1 MNENEV
7 ISMKRVV
14 LAMGVVLLLT
24 AGSALA
30 GEPNGTIF
38 SQPEFWGP
46 AFQPAPVH
54 GVRWT
59 AALQQKKEPLV
70 KTKIIRKSPKKALL
84 FSALMPGAGELYAE
98 SWLKAG
104 FFAAVEV
111 GAWVSYVH
119 YQKKGMDLEDQFK
132 AYADRNWSK
141 ERWDAWYSGLPDEA
155 KSAFSHTLPST
166 KTQQYYEMIG
176 KYMEFNA
183 GWIDVKNPDPDIAR
197 QDTSKMSL
205 YYMALRERSNRALK
219 AATAM
224 TGVVLA
230 NHVISALD
238 AAWTA
243 RVFKKEIKQKI
254 EIEYIYLNEFPVF
267 MAQLKTEW

>member
-1 MNENEV
+1 
-7 ISMKRVV
+7 MKRVV
-14 LAMGVVLLLT
+14 VATSMLLLF
-24 AGSALA
+24 AFGQARA
-30 GEPNGTIF
+30 GEPGKTDF
-38 SQPEFWGP
+38 SMPRFWVP
-46 AFQPAPVH
+46 AFQPPPAP
-54 GVRWT
+54 GARWT
-59 AALQQKKEPLV
+59 LKFQQKKAAPV
-70 KTKIIRKSPKKALL
+70 RVKIIRKSPKKALFL
-84 FSALMPGAGELYAE
+84 SALLPGAGEAYAE
-98 SWLKAG
+98 SWIKAG

-111 GAWVSYVH
+111 GAWVSYNH
-119 YQKKGMDLEDQFK
+119 YQKKGMDLEDDFK

-155 KSAFSHTLPST
+155 KSAFSHTLPSR

-183 GWIDVKNPDPDIAR
+183 GWIDVKNPDPDIAK

-205 YYMALRERSNRALK
+205 FYMALRERSNKALK
-219 AATAM
+219 VASAM

-230 NHVISALD
+230 NHVLSALD

-254 EIEYIYLNEFPVF
+254 EIEYIYRDEVPVW

>member
-1 MNENEV
+1 
-7 ISMKRVV
+7 MKRFV
-14 LAMGVVLLLT
+14 LAMSVLLLF
-24 AGSALA
+24 AVGNSQA
-30 GEPNGTIF
+30 GEPGAPFFRN
-38 SQPEFWGP
+38 PEFWGP
-46 AFQPAPVH
+46 VFQKAPTP
-54 GVRWT
+54 GTRW
-59 AALQQKKEPLV
+59 AVDFQQKKAAPV
-70 KTKIIRKSPKKALL
+70 RIKVIRKSPKKALL
-84 FSALMPGAGELYAE
+84 LSALIPGAGEMYAE
-98 SWLKAG
+98 SWIKAG
-104 FFAAVEV
+104 VFAAVEV
-111 GAWVSYVH
+111 GAWVAYGH
-119 YQKKGMDLEDQFK
+119 YQKKGMNLEDDFK

-183 GWIDVKNPDPDIAR
+183 GWLDVKNPDPDIAK

-205 YYMALRERSNRALK
+205 FYMALRERSNRALK
-219 AATAM
+219 VASAM

-230 NHVISALD
+230 NHVLSALD

-254 EIEYIYLNEFPVF
+254 EIEYIYLNNLPVF

>member
-1 MNENEV
+1 
-7 ISMKRVV
+7 MKR
-14 LAMGVVLLLT
+14 LIFAMSVMLLFSV
-24 AGSALA
+24 GNSYA
-30 GEPNGTIF
+30 GESDTPFFAN
-38 SQPEFWGP
+38 PEFWG
-46 AFQPAPVH
+46 ATFQAAPVP
-54 GVRWT
+54 GSQWT
-59 AALQQKKEPLV
+59 ANFQQKKEAPV
-70 KTKIIRKSPKKALL
+70 KIKIIRKSPKKALL
-84 FSALMPGAGELYAE
+84 LSALVPGAGELYAE

-111 GAWVSYVH
+111 GAWVSYAH
-119 YQKKGMDLEDQFK
+119 YQKKGMNLEDQFK

-183 GWIDVKNPDPDIAR
+183 GWIDVKNPDPDIAK

-205 YYMALRERSNRALK
+205 FYMALRQRSNRALK
-219 AATAM
+219 AASAM

-230 NHVISALD
+230 NHVLSALD

-243 RVFKKEIKQKI
+243 HVFKKEIRQKI
-254 EIEYIYLNEFPVF
+254 EIEYIYLNNLPVF